1 MKLLFDEDL
10 AEAVVFMA
18 AAGPVCRGNANSGWP
33 PIPSLQVRR
42 FHGERERLYR
52 VLDPDERNAAFFKLH
67 LAWFREW
74 GFEQFLSSAVAHY
87 PVLTTELKAVG
98 FRKARRGD
106 EEGSELFVS
115 SESGRH
121 AVVALKTERFS
132 DRDALSRFLRHELMH
147 VRDMVAKEFG
157 YSPTLDLRG
166 PAASQQRLIR
176 ERYRIL
182 WDVTIDGRLTRD
194 GVLLAETRE
203 KRFSEFARA
212 YSFWAGEKKQQVFEA
227 LWNDDVPQHQRL
239 MHLASD
245 PRDLARST
253 APLPGASCPLCDFP
267 TFQWATAEAL
277 DHIEPLI
284 RSEFQHWDRGQ
295 GVCHRCQETYEALAA
310 YRSSVP
316 A

>member
-1 MKLLFDEDL
+1 M
-10 AEAVVFMA
+10 AV
-18 AAGPVCRGNANSGWP
+18 AGHVGRGSSSDGWP
-33 PIPSLQVRR
+33 QIPPLQVRR

-52 VLDPDERNAAFFKLH
+52 ILDPDERNAAFFKLH
-67 LAWFREW
+67 LTWFREW
-74 GFEQFLSSAVAHY
+74 GFEQFLSAAVAHY
-87 PVLTTELKAVG
+87 PVLATELKAVG

-115 SESGRH
+115 PETGRH

-182 WDVTIDGRLTRD
+182 WDVTIDGRLTRAA
-194 GVLLAETRE
+194 VLPAETRG
-203 KRFSEFARA
+203 KRFNEFARA
-212 YSFWAGEKKQQVFEA
+212 YSFWSEEKMQQVFDS
-227 LWNDDVPQHQRL
+227 LWNDDVPHNQRL
-239 MHLASD
+239 MQLASD

-267 TFQWATAEAL
+267 TFQWATAGAL
-277 DHIEPLI
+277 DRIEPLI
-284 RSEFQHWDRGQ
+284 SAEFPHWDRSQ

-310 YRSSVP
+310 YRSAVP
-316 A
+316 VC